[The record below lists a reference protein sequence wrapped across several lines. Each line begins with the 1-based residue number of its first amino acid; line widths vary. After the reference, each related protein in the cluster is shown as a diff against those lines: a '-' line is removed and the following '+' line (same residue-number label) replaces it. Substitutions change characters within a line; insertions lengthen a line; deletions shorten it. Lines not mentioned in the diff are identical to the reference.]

1 MARKPSYKELENR
14 IQQLEEELA
23 HQHQSQGRTGE
34 NSLDRLLLINTL
46 FKMIPNPVFYKNRE
60 GIYLG
65 CNKAFAKLI
74 LGIPEEQIIGCTLYD
89 LPELIPKKLADIYS
103 QQDKALFANPG
114 LQIYE
119 TKVNC
124 SDNTVRDFLFYKTT
138 YMDHRGEVAGILG
151 LMLDITGKNRIQLEL
166 AESEE
171 KYRSMMESMRE
182 PVYICSPDLTI
193 TYMNPK
199 MISHIGRDA
208 TGEFCHQVLHDL
220 EEPCSWCC
228 FNAIRQG
235 EKVEM
240 EIRSP
245 RDNHHYIV
253 TSSPIYHQNGTI
265 SKMTIYRDITERRK
279 MEQELLMAKKIES
292 SGVFAGGIAHDFNNL
307 LFIILGNLLMLKRE
321 PDCPERIDLL
331 DAAEDAAQ
339 KGAEL
344 TRKLLA
350 FTHDEPL
357 NLEQK
362 DIGRLLKKIGS
373 ECHDHKNCNIITEA
387 DQSLP
392 PVPIDQPLMAIVFE
406 NIVKNSVEAMADG
419 GEIRISAELAEI
431 DETSLEIQQG
441 LLSKVGKYLQVT
453 ITDTGPGIAEE
464 LLPRIFDPYF
474 STRENPTTKGLGLGL
489 SISYSIVRKHN
500 GTMTALS
507 SPGNGTSITILLP
520 TLEVASRISPRPMTP
535 HSPSS

>member
-1 MARKPSYKELENR
+1 MARKPSYKELEKR
-14 IQQLEEELA
+14 VQLLEEELA
-23 HQHQSQGRTGE
+23 HQSQSKEQTGD

-46 FKMIPNPVFYKNRE
+46 FKMIPNPVFYKNRQ

-65 CNKAFAKLI
+65 CNKAFAELI
-74 LGIPEEQIIGCTLYD
+74 LGIPEEQIIGCSLYD
-89 LPELIPKKLADIYS
+89 LPELIPKKLADIYA
-103 QQDKALFANPG
+103 QQDKTLFANPG
-114 LQIYE
+114 LQVYE
-119 TKVNC
+119 TKVKC
-124 SDNTVRDFLFYKTT
+124 SDGTLRDFLFYKTT
-138 YMDHRGEVAGILG
+138 YRDHRGEVAGILG
-151 LMLDITGKNRIQLEL
+151 LMLDITEKNRIQLEL

-193 TYMNPK
+193 TYMNSK

-208 TGEFCHQVLHDL
+208 TGELCHQVLHNL
-220 EEPCSWCC
+220 EEPCTWCC

-245 RDNHHYIV
+245 RDNHHYLV
-253 TSSPIYHQNGTI
+253 TSSPIYHQNGAI

-279 MEQELLMAKKIES
+279 MEQELLMAKKIEA

-321 PDCPERIDLL
+321 PDCPERIDLI

-339 KGAEL
+339 RGAEL

-362 DIGRLLKKIGS
+362 DIGSLLEKIGS
-373 ECHDHKNCNIITEA
+373 ECHDHKNCNITTEVGR
-387 DQSLP
+387 DLP
-392 PVPIDQPLMAIVFE
+392 PIPIDQPLMSIVFE
-406 NIVKNSVEAMADG
+406 NIVKNSVEAMEDG
-419 GEIRISAELAEI
+419 GEIQIRAKLIEI

-441 LLSKVGKYLQVT
+441 LLAKVGKYLQIT
-453 ITDTGPGIAEE
+453 ISDTGPGIAEE

-500 GTMTALS
+500 GAMTAQS
-507 SPGNGTSITILLP
+507 SPGNGTNITILLP
-520 TLEVASRISPRPMTP
+520 TREVSARIPPMTMTP